1 MGPWERIKKLARLIP
16 LWLAITASNWKA
28 YAWGEGG
35 GDNGGGGGG
44 GGETAPPEVIAMVNK
59 ILSLIQYIGVAVLI
73 GGMIYAGIQLA
84 TADTPEEQARAK
96 KRIGAILLAG
106 AIMAL
111 AKPLIAW
118 LTGLSL

>member
-1 MGPWERIKKLARLIP
+1 MKPWKRIKRLAKLIP
-16 LWLAITASNWKA
+16 LWLSIGLSTIA
-28 YAWGEGG
+28 YAQDE
-35 GDNGGGGGG
+35 
-44 GGETAPPEVIAMVNK
+44 APPEEVVSMVNK

-96 KRIGAILLAG
+96 KRIAAILLAG

-118 LTGLSL
+118 LTGLSLD

>member
-1 MGPWERIKKLARLIP
+1 MKLLDKARKLLRLIP
-16 LWLAITASNWKA
+16 LWLATGLSSIV
-28 YAWGEGG
+28 YAQE
-35 GDNGGGGGG
+35 
-44 GGETAPPEVIAMVNK
+44 EAPPEEVVSMVNK

-96 KRIGAILLAG
+96 KRIAAILLAG

-118 LTGLSL
+118 LTGLSLE

>member
-1 MGPWERIKKLARLIP
+1 MKFLDKARRLFRLIP
-16 LWLAITASNWKA
+16 LWLATGLSSIA
-28 YAWGEGG
+28 YAQE
-35 GDNGGGGGG
+35 
-44 GGETAPPEVIAMVNK
+44 EAPPEEVVSMVNK

-96 KRIGAILLAG
+96 KRIAAILLAG

-118 LTGLSL
+118 LTGLNLE

>member
-1 MGPWERIKKLARLIP
+1 MARTAQSIIRCINVRLWTRIRRLAKLTP
-16 LWLAITASNWKA
+16 LWLLTSVASV
-28 YAWGEGG
+28 YAQGE
-35 GDNGGGGGG
+35 
-44 GGETAPPEVIAMVNK
+44 ELPQELVSMVDK

-96 KRIGAILLAG
+96 KKIAAILLAG

-111 AKPLIAW
+111 AKPVVSW
-118 LTGLSL
+118 LTGLNPP

>member
-1 MGPWERIKKLARLIP
+1 MSVWRKIWRIIRLAP
-16 LWLAITASNWKA
+16 LWLATGLSTIV
-28 YAWGEGG
+28 YAQGE
-35 GDNGGGGGG
+35 
-44 GGETAPPEVIAMVNK
+44 APPEEVVVMVNK
-59 ILSLIQYIGVAVLI
+59 LLSLIQYIGIAVLI

-96 KRIGAILLAG
+96 KKIAAIILAG

-118 LTGLSL
+118 LTGLSLE

>member
-1 MGPWERIKKLARLIP
+1 MRLWERIKRISRLIP
-16 LWLAITASNWKA
+16 LWLATGLSVVT
-28 YAWGEGG
+28 YAQDE
-35 GDNGGGGGG
+35 
-44 GGETAPPEVIAMVNK
+44 APPEEVVAMVNK

-96 KRIGAILLAG
+96 KRRAAILLAG

-111 AKPLIAW
+111 AKPIIAW
-118 LTGLSL
+118 LTGLSLE